1 MPLLTREA
9 ILSKKQLRRQVVSVP
24 EWDGEVIVRELM
36 ADEAEQYELYIS
48 RKFEPDNKKPS
59 EIAMR
64 AKLVALACINEDG
77 SRVFTDADAA
87 ELGKISRS
95 ALDRVASVASEL
107 SGYTKNAQADV
118 KKNSLPNGSLS
129 SDSHSPSES
138 LSENS

>member
-9 ILSKKQLRRQVVSVP
+9 ILSKKQLNQKTVSVP
-24 EWDGEVIVRELM
+24 EWGGEVIVRELM
-36 ADEAEQYELYIS
+36 ADEGDKYEACFAQL
-48 RKFEPDNKKPS
+48 RS
-59 EIAMR
+59 ENGSAMKLDGIR
-64 AKLVALACINEDG
+64 AKLVSMACINEDG
-77 SRVFTDADAA
+77 SRLFTEADVA
-87 ELGKISRS
+87 ELGKLSRA

-107 SGYTKNAQADV
+107 SGYTKSAEADV